1 MDTGEL
7 TPAQRRV
14 TDELLALGQPRP
26 HFDAGLI
33 AGLRLRLEEE
43 LAPLAG
49 ALAPD
54 VLWIS
59 KHALAQ
65 VHACEAHYVAERG
78 PMGEWSVATAE
89 GEVTHRAIQL
99 SVGASA
105 APSPLELVDHALSE
119 LAADSAA
126 SLGWFVATLPFTARA
141 ELRARAA
148 NAVATFLECWP
159 ALRAA
164 WWPRTELPVRAEL
177 CGGQIVLSGKVDLV
191 LGHAV
196 GTQARCLFVDLKTGS
211 RYPSHLDDLRFYALV
226 QAIRIGVPPF
236 RVASYYLDSA
246 SFSSEDVTVDTLE
259 IALRRTLD
267 GARKIV
273 ELLAGARSPTV
284 TPGPRCRYCRIRST
298 CDGARAWEERHRAL
312 ALDG

>member
-1 MDTGEL
+1 MDPGEL

-14 TDELLALGQPRP
+14 TEELLALGQPRP
-26 HFDAGLI
+26 RFDPAL
-33 AGLRLRLEEE
+33 AADLRARLEEG
-43 LAPLAG
+43 LAPLAD

-54 VLWIS
+54 VLWLS

-65 VHACEAHYVAERG
+65 VHACEAHYLAEQG

-99 SVGASA
+99 SVAVS
-105 APSPLELVDHALSE
+105 PTPPPLELVDHALAE
-119 LAADSAA
+119 LAADSAG
-126 SLGWFVATLPFTARA
+126 SLGWFVATLPVAARA

-159 ALRAA
+159 ALPGS
-164 WWPRTELPVRAEL
+164 WWPRTELRLRAEL
-177 CGGQIVLSGKVDLV
+177 CGARIVLSGKVDLV
-191 LGHAV
+191 LGRAV
-196 GTQARCLFVDLKTGS
+196 GAEARCLFVDLKTGG
-211 RYPSHLDDLRFYALV
+211 RYPTHLDDLRFYALV
-226 QAIRIGVPPF
+226 QALRIGVPPF

-246 SFSSEDVTVDTLE
+246 SFSAEEVTADTLE

-273 ELLAGARSPTV
+273 ELRTAARPPTL
-284 TPGPRCRYCRIRST
+284 TPGPRCRYCRVRTT
-298 CDGARAWEERHRAL
+298 CDGARAWDGRLHAL
-312 ALDG
+312 AVDA